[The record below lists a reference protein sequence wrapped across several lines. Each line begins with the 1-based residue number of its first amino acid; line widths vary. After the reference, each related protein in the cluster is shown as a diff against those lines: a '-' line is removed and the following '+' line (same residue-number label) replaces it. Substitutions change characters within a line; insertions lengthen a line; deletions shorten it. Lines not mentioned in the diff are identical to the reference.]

1 MAASFYSSGAFDQLD
16 VEEAEK
22 RQNGGEP
29 ITNGVNGSR
38 PASSTSSF
46 YPISGAVNAKSKAA
60 VVDSPWTRRRE
71 DADGPD
77 RPSSRERRHRSS
89 WHAALNKRLVAME
102 DVEELLH
109 TADEM
114 LTGFDMLNTITVLN
128 RLSRLRGASRLHH
141 DPRVLEVLYR
151 IEAWLSHAGIPGASE
166 MVGPEI
172 VHARHLASITT
183 ALARL
188 HWKESTPG
196 RLLRI
201 IASIA
206 PPLLAAARPRD
217 LSNLAWGFATLDL
230 RKFDS
235 VMMAIAREA
244 VVQISEFTEQNLS
257 NTCWAYAKIGI
268 RHDPL
273 IKAIADETLR
283 KLPQF
288 SAQGLV
294 NTLWGFATLV
304 IKGEECLGQSSWQL
318 ICALLE
324 EIMKRLPDCTTQEL
338 SNSSWACCRLGVRH
352 DGFMAA
358 VAQQG
363 LKIVQDYTCQDL
375 ANTAMAFA
383 KPNIYNQQFLEA
395 LAHQSARKMRQ
406 FEAREVS
413 NALWSFTILGPGVV
427 GPDWLDP
434 ALDHFLNLIRMRQY
448 EGWELV
454 QVVNACWPHREH
466 LQLWTKL
473 ERTFQERVFMRVVHA
488 LEAIIGRDQGL
499 QGMALPTAEV
509 ENAVPIKLLNAGPAT
524 HGSLSAAQRMPER
537 LSPLESARRG
547 AQRLIDELQ
556 VDFLG
561 PVFTRVAMRRLGL
574 IDPCD
579 FRGSTAFSQGQEP
592 GTFDG
597 PEWGGRARDAVAAAL
612 QQMREDLPFMWFD
625 RFGPHE
631 RRVIS
636 WIAFDLEVSI
646 SSNGLEGRW
655 SEHLR
660 ETGRITGFSLDEHR
674 AMDKRGVETFTRLQ
688 EQWKGEVLFS
698 LQDVRK
704 GQEWL
709 QGLFAQH
716 DRAGHTERQ
725 ALLEVILEIVS
736 AIRRLE
742 RKQSQLLGGRAAT
755 QPETSIELG
764 LFDGSLGAAV
774 SGQMQVFVCHFCCIS
789 CMAAI
794 CNFARRFPHVKM
806 HIDYDDCWRTRLLD
820 V

>member
-1 MAASFYSSGAFDQLD
+1 
-16 VEEAEK
+16 
-22 RQNGGEP
+22 
-29 ITNGVNGSR
+29 
-38 PASSTSSF
+38 
-46 YPISGAVNAKSKAA
+46 
-60 VVDSPWTRRRE
+60 
-71 DADGPD
+71 
-77 RPSSRERRHRSS
+77 
-89 WHAALNKRLVAME
+89 ME

-128 RLSRLRGASRLHH
+128 RLSRLRGANKLHH

-151 IEAWLSHAGIPGASE
+151 IEAWLSHAGVPGAAE
-166 MVGPEI
+166 MVGPEM

-188 HWKESTPG
+188 QWKDSTAG

-206 PPLLAAARPRD
+206 PPLLATSRARD

-244 VVQISEFTEQNLS
+244 VVQISDFTEQNLS
-257 NTCWAYAKIGI
+257 NTCWAFAKIGI

-324 EIMKRLPDCTTQEL
+324 EITRRLPDCTTQEL

-358 VAQQG
+358 VADQG
-363 LKIVQDYTCQDL
+363 LKIVGDYTCQDL
-375 ANTAMAFA
+375 ANSAMAFA
-383 KPNIYNQQFLEA
+383 KPNIYHRQFLEA
-395 LAHQSARKMRQ
+395 LAHHSARKMRQ

-413 NALWSFTILGPGVV
+413 NALWSFTIIGPGVV

-434 ALDHFLNLIRMRQY
+434 ALDHFLNLIRMRKY

-454 QVVNACWPHREH
+454 QVVNACWPQREELH
-466 LQLWTKL
+466 LWPSL
-473 ERTFQERVFMRVVHA
+473 ERTFQERVFQRVVHA

-499 QGMALPTAEV
+499 QGMAEPAAEA
-509 ENAVPIKLLNAGPAT
+509 AVAAPIKLLNAGPAT
-524 HGSLSAAQRMPER
+524 HGNLSAAHRLPER
-537 LSPLESARRG
+537 LSPLESARRA

-561 PVFTRVAMRRLGL
+561 PIFTRVAMRQLGL
-574 IDPCD
+574 IDPSD
-579 FRGSTAFSQGQEP
+579 LRGTTAFSKGTEP
-592 GTFDG
+592 DAHAG
-597 PEWGGRARDAVAAAL
+597 PEWGARARAAVAAAL
-612 QQMREDLPFMWFD
+612 KKMREELPFMWFD

-636 WIAFDLEVSI
+636 WIAFDLEVAI
-646 SSNGLEGRW
+646 TSNGLEGHW
-655 SEHLR
+655 SEHLK
-660 ETGRITGFSLDEHR
+660 EVGRITGFSLDEHR

-688 EQWKGEVLFS
+688 EQWRGEVLFT

-725 ALLEVILEIVS
+725 ALLEVILEIIG

-742 RKQSQLLGGRAAT
+742 RKQSQFLQGRAAL